1 MGKEGRDAGNKRSL
15 KREMKDVILQCDC
28 LEVLKTLES
37 ESVDCVVTSP
47 PYYGLRDYG
56 VVGQIGLEPTLNEYL
71 DKMLLITAELK
82 RVLKK
87 TGTMWW
93 NHGDSYASLGKLGG
107 DIDMDAGMD
116 INRGRGRIKKGTY
129 PEKSLLLQAHRLA
142 IRMIDEQGWI
152 LRNQIIWHKPNV
164 MPSSVKD
171 RFTVD
176 FEPIFFF
183 SKSKRYWF
191 EPQYEPHET
200 NEKRKNAIVR
210 NRELNY
216 SSKENKLRGKIPPNK
231 GNIDPHQN
239 QYAGQASHMTAD
251 GWIPNAFY
259 NPLGRNKRTVWKI
272 ATKPFK
278 EAHFATF
285 PETLIET
292 PIKAGC
298 PEMICKK
305 CGVAR
310 KKIIETKVYGY
321 RFDRGN
327 KSDSFSVKQDVDYE
341 RIERGYTDCGCNAGW
356 EAGIVLDP
364 FAGACTTWVVAKK
377 LNRNFIGIELNSD
390 YTKICNDRLAP
401 LLAQPTLI

>member
-1 MGKEGRDAGNKRSL
+1 MNK
-15 KREMKDVILQCDC
+15 ILQGDT
-28 LEVLKTLES
+28 LEILKTLPDEL
-37 ESVDCVVTSP
+37 VDCIVTSP

-56 VVGQIGLEPTLNEYL
+56 VEGQIGLEKTLDEYL
-71 DKMLLITAELK
+71 NKMLLITSELK

-93 NHGDSYASLGKLGG
+93 NHGDSYASRGKLGG
-107 DIDMDAGMD
+107 DIDLDTGMD
-116 INRGRGRIKKGTY
+116 IHRGRSRIDGY

-142 IRMIDEQGWI
+142 IRMVDEQGWI

-183 SKSKRYWF
+183 TKSKKYWF
-191 EPQYEPHET
+191 EPQYEAQTTEPH
-200 NEKRKNAIVR
+200 A
-210 NRELNY
+210 
-216 SSKENKLRGKIPPNK
+216 RGKVNDAVK
-231 GNIDPHQN
+231 YGEDLGNRARTLDP
-239 QYAGQASHMTAD
+239 D
-251 GWIPNAFY
+251 GVRLWG

-272 ATKPFK
+272 ATKPYK

-298 PEMICKK
+298 PEFICKK

-310 KKIIETKVYGY
+310 EKI
-321 RFDRGN
+321 
-327 KSDSFSVKQDVDYE
+327 YE
-341 RIERGYTDCGCNAGW
+341 RETFERDEPYAGSKSNSEDKNFSARRISMMVKKGRELGLPHDNPIPPLKDLGYTDCGCNAGW
-356 EAGIVLDP
+356 SAGIVLDP
-364 FAGACTTWVVAKK
+364 FMGSGTTAYVARK
-377 LNRNFIGIELNSD
+377 LGRNYLGIELNPE
-390 YTKICNDRLAP
+390 YIKLCEDRLRQTV
-401 LLAQPTLI
+401 LLPIDGGLMELTTSGI